1 MNVGIIILAA
11 GTSSRMG
18 VPKQLLLIDGKTLIK
33 RVVEVAI
40 DTPCYPIVTVLGA
53 NKELIK
59 KDLSKVPITIID
71 NPQWEKGMSSS
82 IKMGLAGTYMTL
94 KEIDAIIFLTVDMP
108 FVSANLINEMIKK
121 ATENEE
127 ISIVACQYENQKRAS
142 TIGIPALFKRNLF
155 NDLLE
160 LTGDEGAK
168 KIILKNKDKTTLIDF
183 PEGKIDLDTI
193 DEYRNFVANYN
204 TN

>member
-18 VPKQLLLIDGKTLIK
+18 VPKQLLFIDGKTLIK

-40 DTPCYPIVTVLGA
+40 DTSCYPIVTVLGA

-59 KDLSKVPITIID
+59 KELSKTPITIID

-94 KEIDAIIFLTVDMP
+94 KEIDAVIFLTVDMP

-121 ATENEE
+121 ATENQE
-127 ISIVACQYENQKRAS
+127 ISIVACQYENQKGAS
-142 TIGIPALFKRNLF
+142 TLGIPALFKRDLF

-168 KIILKNKDKTTLIDF
+168 KIILKNKEKTTLIDF

-204 TN
+204 IN